1 VNPIVRH
8 FLPSVIRGVYRFDD
22 SFSEV
27 NDEKDFQQFVEG
39 KLKFL
44 PSNIVADVCQAAKFS
59 QDFRS
64 AQHQRT
70 LPAELLESMQ
80 TVAQRAKAFFRL
92 HRYFADALDGD
103 RLATDVEL
111 KEAQNYLEI
120 QFVKKILAPLLNAEG
135 LRVIRPQRS
144 VGPYFVDF
152 ALEGG
157 TKLALEVDGFGKF
170 KTRNDLDDFTKR
182 QNYITAQGWRVIR
195 FTYAQVM
202 ETTGVTLRE
211 MHNLLKADTQF
222 RRFLTVQWHT
232 AFFREL
238 QPPEASRS
246 AIDLVNNFYRI
257 QDWLVEFALAEK
269 SSGGPLLLKDN
280 FGFEFPFVAAAIS
293 ALYEFLD
300 AVASI
305 VDVGFDLPLVEVGCA
320 SQTGDWALRMHR
332 LVSIKNADVSQ
343 VCVVDGAA
351 VKERAGAVPVPSR
364 EAGAVKFRRD
374 LSLNEIHERLQYFTR
389 NVFGYSKGTL
399 PFQTKILQRVFN
411 GDNVLGISATGSGKS
426 FCFWLPA
433 LLKPGL
439 TLVIAPLRSLMRDQ
453 RLTLLN
459 YGIASAEFINSD
471 VDPFNQRRILE
482 EAKFGYVRLLYIS
495 PERLRIKKFLAELA
509 RLQEFVPINFLAVDE
524 AHCIS
529 EWGHDFR
536 PSYLK
541 LPFLRKTL
549 SEDNS
554 GFQLIALTATAG
566 QQVQQDML
574 GILQLRA
581 GEDGDVVQ
589 ERVADRERFS
599 YQIVSVKDGASKSKT
614 YRDILTKQLPKALR
628 QPSLPALVAL
638 SNGRQ
643 EKALGI
649 VFCIYADPHG
659 KHSIWDGTAHYLFE
673 TMRILEP
680 AKVFESQRAGIDK
693 FNLNAFS
700 EGKVRAFSSKPP
712 TLCPRCQSYAYTS
725 KPRGNADTDDEEV
738 VVDDEERSLN
748 DTAGVKV
755 CYHCKK
761 EFDAD
766 DALKLPKWQN
776 WVKANQVDFKNSG
789 FDILIATK
797 GFGMGI
803 DKSSVRFIV
812 HTSLSSGLE
821 SWYQEVG
828 RAGRDNER
836 AHIVLLTDPPNEPC
850 RKELGGME
858 IKKPKCS
865 YKGGCP
871 HGKEGLC
878 DYGKQHMFITSS
890 YPGAESDAVSA
901 LRVLDKL
908 IVAREE
914 SEGGAVVVNSS
925 NKYLSHDE
933 LAIYRLTVLG
943 LVEDYVVTYTPSPRF
958 DLEFTAPE
966 LPDRAGAVY
975 RLEKKMQERL
985 AEHLSYFSNR
995 RGRTITQELTRCR
1008 QEYQPLETFT
1018 AKLRNFEAYS
1028 RFTEMFDEAKLAFY
1042 RSIYE
1047 HLLLLLDHTYKDVVK
1062 MRYDMLWNLLV
1073 VVTTPKC
1080 RRLQILPHFQDSLEE
1095 SYRCGACDVCAPNL
1109 EFPEI
1114 RNAPQ
1119 ARASNAEKELLL
1131 EKMLSAD
1138 SFDVKK
1144 LLQLADDFSDYPTA
1158 KYRQARSILEGNA
1171 NNLPALFLAREFSPP
1186 EELEGNA
1193 KRLLRTANQRP
1204 VPLLEVQEIFKT
1216 SPRKLKPNLIEAL
1229 NEADTACDSVAG
1241 WKFLVEEAG
1250 KPENHGNE
1258 QIAMMR
1264 ECLEFFVAV
1273 EELFPDNTQSLRR
1286 KARDLE
1292 EIVLCLK

>member
-1 VNPIVRH
+1 MNPIVRH

-22 SFSEV
+22 GFSEV
-27 NDEKDFQQFVEG
+27 KDEKDFQEFIEG
-39 KLKFL
+39 KIKFL
-44 PSNIVADVCQAAKFS
+44 PSNVRAEVCRAANLS
-59 QDFRS
+59 EDLRS

-70 LPAELLESMQ
+70 LPTELLEPVQ

-92 HRYFADALDGD
+92 HRYFENALVGD

-111 KEAQNYLEI
+111 KDAQNYLEI

-135 LRVIRPQRS
+135 LRGIRPQRS
-144 VGPYFVDF
+144 VGPYYVDF

-170 KTRNDLDDFTKR
+170 KTRNELNDFTKR
-182 QNYITAQGWRVIR
+182 QNYITAQDWRVMR
-195 FTYAQVM
+195 FTYGQVM
-202 ETTGVTLRE
+202 ETTGVTLRQ
-211 MHNLLKADTQF
+211 MHSLLKADTQF
-222 RRFLTVQWHT
+222 RRYLTVQWHT

-238 QPPEASRS
+238 QPPEGSRS

-269 SSGGPLLLKDN
+269 SLAGPLPLKDN
-280 FGFEFPFVAAAIS
+280 FGFEFPFVAAAIGT
-293 ALYEFLD
+293 LYEFLD
-300 AVASI
+300 AVASVVDVDFELPQ
-305 VDVGFDLPLVEVGCA
+305 VDVGSA
-320 SQTGDWALRMHR
+320 SQARDWGEGLHR
-332 LVSIKNADVSQ
+332 LVSIKDVEIAQ
-343 VCVVDGAA
+343 ARIVDAVT
-351 VKERAGAVPVPSR
+351 VKENAGAVPIPSR
-364 EAGAVKFRRD
+364 EADAVKFRRN
-374 LSLNEIHERLQYFTR
+374 LSLNEIHERLQFFTR

-411 GDNVLGISATGSGKS
+411 GENVLGISATGSGKS

-459 YGIASAEFINSD
+459 YGIGSAEFINSD
-471 VDPFNQRRILE
+471 VDQLNQRRILE
-482 EAKFGYVRLLYIS
+482 EAKLGYVRLLYIS

-581 GEDGDVVQ
+581 GEDGEVVQ

-599 YQIVSVKDGASKSKT
+599 YQIVSVKDGAAKSKT

-628 QPSLPALVAL
+628 QPSLPALVSL
-638 SNGRQ
+638 FNGRR

-673 TMRILEP
+673 TMRVLEP
-680 AKVFESQRAGIDK
+680 AKVFESQRSGIDK
-693 FNLNAFS
+693 FDLNAFS

-725 KPRGNADTDDEEV
+725 KPRTSDDVEDEEV
-738 VVDDEERSLN
+738 VVDDEEKSSN

-761 EFDAD
+761 EFDAE
-766 DALKLPKWQN
+766 DALTPPKWQN
-776 WVKANQVDFKNSG
+776 LVKANQIDFKNSG
-789 FDILIATK
+789 FDILVATK

-836 AHIVLLTDPPNEPC
+836 AHIVLLTDPPNESC
-850 RKELGGME
+850 RKELSSLE
-858 IKKPKCS
+858 IKKPRCS

-890 YPGAESDAVSA
+890 YPGAESDAVSG

-908 IVAREE
+908 IMAREE
-914 SEGGAVVVNSS
+914 SKDGAVVVNSS
-925 NKYLSHDE
+925 NKYISHDE

-943 LVEDYVVTYTPSPRF
+943 LVEDYVVTYTPNPRF
-958 DLEFTAPE
+958 DVEFTAPE
-966 LPDRAGAVY
+966 LPNHAGAVSRLETKMQA
-975 RLEKKMQERL
+975 RLEK
-985 AEHLSYFSNR
+985 HLSYFSNR
-995 RGRTITQELTRCR
+995 RGRTISRELSRCR

-1018 AKLRNFEAYS
+1018 AKLRSFEVYQ
-1028 RFTEMFDEAKLAFY
+1028 RYTELFDAAKLAFY

-1062 MRYDMLWNLLV
+1062 MRYDMLWNLLA
-1073 VVTTPKC
+1073 VVTSPKC
-1080 RRLQILPHFQDSLEE
+1080 RRIQILPHFGDSLEE
-1095 SYRCGACDVCAPNL
+1095 SYRCGSCDVCAPSL
-1109 EFPEI
+1109 DFPEI

-1119 ARASNAEKELLL
+1119 ARASNAEKELLI
-1131 EKMLSAD
+1131 EKILAAD
-1138 SFDVKK
+1138 SFDLKK
-1144 LLQLADDFSDYPTA
+1144 LRQLADDFLDYPTA
-1158 KYRQARSILEGNA
+1158 KYRQARSVLEGNA
-1171 NNLPALFLAREFSPP
+1171 NNLPALFLAREFSPS
-1186 EELEGNA
+1186 EELEANA
-1193 KRLLRTANQRP
+1193 KRFLRTANQR
-1204 VPLLEVQEIFKT
+1204 LLPFPQVQDIFNT
-1216 SPRKLKPNLIEAL
+1216 SPSKLKRNLLEAL
-1229 NEADTACDSVAG
+1229 NEADTTCDSVEG
-1241 WKFLVEEAG
+1241 WKFITEEAG
-1250 KPENHGNE
+1250 KPEYRANE
-1258 QIAMMR
+1258 QVAMSR
-1264 ECLEFFVAV
+1264 ECLQFFLVV
-1273 EELFPDNTQSLRR
+1273 EEMNPESTQSLKG
-1286 KARDLE
+1286 KARELE
-1292 EIVLCLK
+1292 KIVLCLK